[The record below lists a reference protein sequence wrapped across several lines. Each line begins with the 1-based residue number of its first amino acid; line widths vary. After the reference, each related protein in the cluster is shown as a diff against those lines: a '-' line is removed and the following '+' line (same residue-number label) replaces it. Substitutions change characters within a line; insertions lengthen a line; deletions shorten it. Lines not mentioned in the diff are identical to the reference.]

1 MEEVVGKLWHRLVTR
16 AAGGSHPEAA
26 VTLKEVERR
35 VGVVFRALG
44 GDGGLRVAAAT
55 EDEHGARRSWLA
67 RVAGSGEKIARARL
81 DENTLRLPPKI
92 EVFTDAG
99 LNRDLYVWLGALA
112 GAWVEAGRLH
122 PHSTTPIQYQQ
133 VQASQPLSSA
143 QGYSA
148 AQRAPVFPLPFKG
161 RVGVGMGL
169 GSHASSNPI
178 PLLANSLG
186 FASPLRRR
194 RAVLAE
200 TPATPPLK
208 GEEQDQLHLNQLATL
223 HLLTRWPGL
232 AASYRRLVTAT
243 LALRPD
249 PSRLP
254 PAEAERE
261 RALRRALI
269 QPGAVD
275 RLPDV
280 PPGTPAA
287 YPVLLWLAPSPAATT
302 DTAAAARQHTDNQ
315 AAATSAADDTERRA
329 HRAERV
335 DAPQQKHG
343 LLMLFRAESLLSV
356 AEFIKFDRSTDDDPD
371 RDAASAAAGLDH
383 LSLARD
389 GERVASR
396 VRFDLDLPSAAED
409 DVVLGDGI
417 ALPEWDYRKNLL
429 REDHVR
435 LLELA
440 ANPADPRAAPAPLP
454 PRLRRGARRLQQQFA
469 ALQPARRWIKAQ
481 ADGSELDVDAA
492 VRAATDRACGRHPSD
507 QLWLSLERRERD
519 LACLAL
525 ADLSLSTDSWVS
537 SEARVIDVIRDS
549 LLLFGEALAA
559 TGDRFALCGF
569 SSVKRSQVRFHRL
582 KDFGER
588 FDDRIR
594 GRVMAIKPGYYTRL
608 GAAIRHATA
617 LLEPQPAQR
626 RVLLILSDG
635 KPNDLDLY
643 EGRYGIEDTR
653 MAVVEARRRGVLP
666 FCVTI
671 DREGAD
677 YLPHLFGPAG
687 YAVIRKPE
695 ELPARLPMFYAQLTR

>member
-16 AAGGSHPEAA
+16 AAGGSHPQAA

-67 RVAGSGEKIARARL
+67 RLAGSGDKAALARI
-81 DENTLRLPPKI
+81 DENTLRLPPRI
-92 EVFTDAG
+92 DAFPESD
-99 LNRDLYVWLGALA
+99 LNRALYVWLAALA
-112 GAWVEAGRLH
+112 GVWMEPG
-122 PHSTTPIQYQQ
+122 S
-133 VQASQPLSSA
+133 
-143 QGYSA
+143 GA
-148 AQRAPVFPLPFKG
+148 ALRRALPFKG
-161 RVGVGMGL
+161 V
-169 GSHASSNPI
+169 
-178 PLLANSLG
+178 
-186 FASPLRRR
+186 
-194 RAVLAE
+194 
-200 TPATPPLK
+200 
-208 GEEQDQLHLNQLATL
+208 EQNQLHPNQLATQ
-223 HLLTRWPGL
+223 HLLARWPGL

-249 PSRLP
+249 PAKLP

-269 QPGAVD
+269 QPGSID

-280 PPGTPAA
+280 PAGTPAA
-287 YPVLLWLAPSPAATT
+287 YPVLLWLAPSPAAAT

-356 AEFIKFDRSTDDDPD
+356 AEFIKLDRSTDDDPD

-435 LLELA
+435 LIELA

-454 PRLRRGARRLQQQFA
+454 AHLRRGARRLQQQFA

-481 ADGSELDVDAA
+481 ADGSEIDVDAA
-492 VRAATDRACGRHPSD
+492 VRAATDRACGRHPSE